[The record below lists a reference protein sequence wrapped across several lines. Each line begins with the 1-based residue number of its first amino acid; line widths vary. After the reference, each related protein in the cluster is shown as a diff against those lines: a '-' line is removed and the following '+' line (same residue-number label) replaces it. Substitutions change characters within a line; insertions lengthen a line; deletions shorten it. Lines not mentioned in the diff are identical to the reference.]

1 MSGNGFSPEMIDFV
15 ETYDKKPGI
24 GIGLIDAVTKRLIV
38 NKNTDEGKKLN
49 LMFLSECLS

>member
-1 MSGNGFSPEMIDFV
+1 MSGNGFSPEMIDFA
-15 ETYDKKPGI
+15 ETYDKPGI
-24 GIGLIDAVTKRLIV
+24 GLGLIDAVTKRLTV